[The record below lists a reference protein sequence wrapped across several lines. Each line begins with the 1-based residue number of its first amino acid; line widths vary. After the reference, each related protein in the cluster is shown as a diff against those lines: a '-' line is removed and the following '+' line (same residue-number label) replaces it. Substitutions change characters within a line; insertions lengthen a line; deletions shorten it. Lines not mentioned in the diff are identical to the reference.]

1 MVSVATIAVNIA
13 INLWLIRVLGFRGLA
28 LGTSIAMIANG
39 GALLV
44 LLRGHLDGLEEV
56 RLAATLAKTVVASCV
71 MAAASLGVEHVLSA
85 FMPGHGVAT
94 QAVRLFSAIAAGL
107 LILGASAK
115 VLRIRE
121 FDEALAGL
129 TSRLR

>member
-1 MVSVATIAVNIA
+1 M
-13 INLWLIRVLGFRGLA
+13 
-28 LGTSIAMIANG
+28 ANG

-56 RLAATLAKTVVASCV
+56 RLAATLAKTVVASCA
-71 MAAASLGVEHVLSA
+71 MAAASLGVEHLLRAV
-85 FMPGHGVAT
+85 MPGYGMAT

-107 LILGASAK
+107 LVLGASAK
-115 VLRIRE
+115 ILRIRE
-121 FDEALAGL
+121 FDEALAGI